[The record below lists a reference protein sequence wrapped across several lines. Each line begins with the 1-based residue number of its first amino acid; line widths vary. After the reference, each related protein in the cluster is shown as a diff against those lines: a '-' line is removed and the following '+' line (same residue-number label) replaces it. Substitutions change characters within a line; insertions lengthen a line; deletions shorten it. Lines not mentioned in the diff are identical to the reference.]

1 MRIHGYFSIYL
12 TIAEL
17 GILAFHTQSL
27 ADFDDTWWKDSRQ
40 QENESVYIFGA
51 IRETSGSEY
60 GLIRKSG
67 SSHE

>member
-27 ADFDDTWWKDSRQ
+27 ADFDDTW
-40 QENESVYIFGA
+40 
-51 IRETSGSEY
+51 
-60 GLIRKSG
+60 
-67 SSHE
+67 